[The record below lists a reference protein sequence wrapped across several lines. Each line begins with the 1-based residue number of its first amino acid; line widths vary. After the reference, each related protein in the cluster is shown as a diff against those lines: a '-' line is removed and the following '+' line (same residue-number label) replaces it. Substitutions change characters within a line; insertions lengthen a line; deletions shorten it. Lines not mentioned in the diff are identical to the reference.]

1 MCSCG
6 VPLCKPLRGRVGA
19 VRNVERSNSIAE
31 ELVEV
36 RT

>member
-1 MCSCG
+1 LGSRD
-6 VPLCKPLRGRVGA
+6 VPPLPLCDRVGV
-19 VRNVERSNSIAE
+19 VRNVEQLDSIAE